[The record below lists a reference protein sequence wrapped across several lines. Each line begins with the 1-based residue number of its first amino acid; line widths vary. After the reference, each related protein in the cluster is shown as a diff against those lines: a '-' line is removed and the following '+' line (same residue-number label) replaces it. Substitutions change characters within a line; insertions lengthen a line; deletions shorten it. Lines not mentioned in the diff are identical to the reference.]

1 MMLFGHFRKR
11 GTAMK
16 FVLPIIAAAALA
28 AAATPA
34 PAATLLSTTLS
45 GLNETTPNPSTATGS
60 GTLLL
65 SNDQNSIDV
74 FLQWAGLTGPA
85 TGGHVH
91 CCAFQGANGPVAIDF
106 GPSGVATGSLI
117 RTYDLTL
124 LATYTSGFVS
134 ANGGTATS
142 ARTAFL
148 NGLLSGRTYYNV
160 HSARYPG
167 GEIRGQLAAVPE
179 PATWGMMI
187 AGFGIIGGA
196 MRLRQRVGVAA

>member
-1 MMLFGHFRKR
+1 
-11 GTAMK
+11 MK
-16 FVLPIIAAAALA
+16 FVLPMIAAAAIAVA
-28 AAATPA
+28 AAPAT
-34 PAATLLSTTLS
+34 AATLFSTTLS
-45 GLNETTPNPSTATGS
+45 GLNETTPNDSPATGS

-106 GPSGVATGSLI
+106 GPSGVATGSLT

-124 LATYTSGFVS
+124 AATYSAGFFN
-134 ANGGTATS
+134 ANGGTAAS

-148 NGLLSGRTYYNV
+148 NGLIGGRAYYNV

-179 PATWGMMI
+179 TATWGMMI
-187 AGFGIIGGA
+187 AGFGIVGGA
-196 MRLRQRVGVAA
+196 MRVRRRMAVRA